1 MKTRIPKRIYTAQ
14 FWEAAVR
21 QVIDFGRTAS
31 DVLRSLHISP
41 KTLGNWVQRNN
52 PLVKRTAAVQGR
64 RGTGR
69 TDRGD
74 VDPHQ
79 FGGDERRQS
88 DDHQRPVLAAKRAIG
103 KGRPASGCRP
113 LLPLDSLASLVNNA
127 SVTGRLVE
135 VRVERRVRNLTI
147 QTKRCLPCRA
157 VEMWSRRQPHV
168 DRSDTHPVTR
178 GDG

>member
-14 FWEAAVR
+14 FREAAVR
-21 QVIDFGRTAS
+21 QVIELGRTAS

-41 KTLGNWVQRNN
+41 KTLGNWVRRDN

-69 TDRGD
+69 TDSGV

-88 DDHQRPVLAAKRAIG
+88 GDNQRPVPAAKRAIG
-103 KGRPASGCRP
+103 KGRPASDC
-113 LLPLDSLASLVNNA
+113 LSALWKAFHKAENLPL
-127 SVTGRLVE
+127 RLH
-135 VRVERRVRNLTI
+135 R
-147 QTKRCLPCRA
+147 QTSP
-157 VEMWSRRQPHV
+157 
-168 DRSDTHPVTR
+168 
-178 GDG
+178 